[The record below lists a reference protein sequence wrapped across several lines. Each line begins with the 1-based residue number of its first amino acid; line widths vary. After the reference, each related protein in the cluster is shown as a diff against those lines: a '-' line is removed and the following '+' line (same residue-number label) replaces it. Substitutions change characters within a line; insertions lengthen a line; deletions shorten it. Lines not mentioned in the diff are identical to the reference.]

1 MPRQRKHPPPR
12 GSFRLTEHF
21 SERQDSLTSAL
32 LVFPLFLTY
41 QIGILVRGGSGLN
54 GVDYITSSLIELC
67 ARDLDTYL
75 LTLACLLVG
84 YGSLLLILR
93 SRGVFRAESFVPTI
107 LEAGFYATTMG
118 TLILLVIHQVS
129 VLLPSPTLAV
139 AAGYNVGDI
148 LVISAGAGLHEELLF
163 RLLGMAGLG
172 WLLSGLFGK
181 REAWT
186 LAFLLSSLAFSL
198 AHHVGAGAEPFTM
211 AAFVYRFL
219 AGMFFAIV
227 YHLRGFGVAAWTHA
241 LYDLYVLSLF

>member
-1 MPRQRKHPPPR
+1 EYAPPR

-21 SERQDSLTSAL
+21 SVRQNSLTSAL

-41 QIGILVRGGSGLN
+41 QIGILLRGGSGLN

-75 LTLACLLVG
+75 LTLACLLVA

-129 VLLPSPTLAV
+129 VLLPSPTLAI
-139 AAGYNVGDI
+139 GSYDLGDV

-163 RLLGMAGLG
+163 RLLGMGGLG

-181 REAWT
+181 REAWV

-198 AHHVGAGAEPFTM
+198 AHHVGAGAEAFTM

-219 AGMFFAIV
+219 AGMFFAVV
-227 YHLRGFGVAAWTHA
+227 YHLRGFGVAAWAHA